1 MAKKLDKEEKNGKK
15 GLWFWILIFWSVVL
29 IPMGMFTLIIYGTAH
44 EWFGELPSFEE
55 LENPKSNLASEVYTS
70 DGKVLGKYF
79 YQNRT
84 NAQYEEL
91 SPFLSQA
98 LIATEDERYEDHS
111 GIDFRSLGRVF
122 LGLIT
127 GQTGSTGGGST
138 VTQQLAKN
146 LFPRTELTKVELVMR
161 KFKEWVIAV
170 RLERQY
176 TKEEIIAM
184 YYNTFDFVNNAVG
197 INSAANVYF
206 NKKPIKLS
214 ITESAMLVGML
225 KNPALFNPL
234 RFYDT
239 TLHRRNV
246 VLSQMVRAE
255 LIDQTTFDSLKTQ
268 PLGIEFQKVDHKE
281 GIAPY
286 FREILRA
293 DLGRIFSEIDS
304 TTGELKY
311 KKPNGKPY
319 NIYKDGLRIYTTI
332 NYDMQ
337 QHAEWAMSKY
347 LGEKLQKDFFRDL
360 KKKKKN
366 PFDWRIT
373 DEQVDQII
381 KSSIKRT
388 DRYNVLNGIQCAN
401 CGRRGK
407 YVSEI
412 TEEGIQYFECSA
424 EDCHHKSRVI
434 AKDSIDIIFNTPV
447 PMTVFSWSGE
457 IDTILSPIDSIK
469 YYKSF
474 LQSGLMS
481 MDPTTGYIKAW
492 VGGINSKYFAYDH
505 VAQSKRQVG
514 STFKPFMYAVAID
527 EGYSPCY
534 EVPNV
539 PVTFKRGEFG
549 LLKDWEPQNSDPK
562 DIGYKVTLKYGL
574 ANSMN
579 TVSSFLMKK
588 FGPERVVKM
597 ARNLGIKSNL
607 DPVPSLVL
615 GVADLSV
622 YEMVG
627 AFSTFANKGI
637 YTEPVYLSRI
647 EDKDG
652 NIIKEFIPETKEVI
666 SEETAYTM
674 VNLMEGVT
682 SYNYNQDKG
691 KKTAGT
697 GIRLRFESHEYGG
710 FRGPIAGK
718 TGTTQNNS
726 DGWFIGMMP
735 NLVTGVWVGAEDRS
749 VRFSR
754 TADGQGANTAL
765 PIWGYYMNKVIQDTT
780 LGVKNV
786 AFERPQNELRID
798 LDCDKVS
805 NEANFNTNTSE
816 PDFNN
821 Q

>member
-1 MAKKLDKEEKNGKK
+1 MGKKVNQEKNKHKK
-15 GLWFWILIFWSVVL
+15 SVWFWVLLFWCAVL
-29 IPMGMFTLIIYGTAH
+29 IPIGAFTFIIYGTAH

-84 NAQYEEL
+84 NAKYEEL
-91 SPFLSQA
+91 SPYLSQA
-98 LIATEDERYEDHS
+98 LIATEDERYQEHS

-146 LFPRTELTKVELVMR
+146 LFPRTELTKFQLVMR

-197 INSAANVYF
+197 INSAATVYF
-206 NKKPIKLS
+206 NKKPINLD

-234 RFYDT
+234 RFEDT
-239 TLHRRNV
+239 TIHRRNV
-246 VLSQMVRAE
+246 VLAQMMRAE
-255 LIDQTTFDSLKTQ
+255 LIDRATFDSLKTQ
-268 PLGIEFQKVDHKE
+268 PLGIEFQRVDHKE

-293 DLGRIFSEIDS
+293 DLRNIFNEVDS
-304 TTGELKY
+304 ATGEFKY
-311 KKPNGKPY
+311 RKANGKPY

-337 QHAEWAMSKY
+337 QYAEWAMTKH
-347 LGEKLQKDFFRDL
+347 LGGELQEDFFNDL

-373 DEQVDQII
+373 DKQVDQILNAAMR
-381 KSSIKRT
+381 RT
-388 DRYNVLNGIQCAN
+388 DRYNVLVGVQCGN

-407 YVSEI
+407 YVNEI
-412 TEEGIQYFECSA
+412 TEDGVQYFECSA
-424 EDCHHKSRVI
+424 EDCLHKRRVTP
-434 AKDSIDIIFNTPV
+434 KDSITSIFNTPV
-447 PMTVFSWSGE
+447 PMTVFSWKGE
-457 IDTILSPIDSIK
+457 IDTVLSPMDSIR

-481 MDPTTGYIKAW
+481 MDPNTGYIKSW
-492 VGGINSKYFAYDH
+492 VGGINSKFFAYDH

-539 PVTFKRGEFG
+539 PVVFKRGEFG

-562 DIGYKVTLKYGL
+562 DIGYNVTLKYGL

-588 FGPERVVKM
+588 FGPNRVVKM
-597 ARNLGIKSNL
+597 ARNLGIKSHL

-627 AFSTFANKGI
+627 AFGTFANKGI
-637 YTEPVYLSRI
+637 FTEPVYLTRI

-674 VNLMEGVT
+674 LSLLEGVT
-682 SYNYNQDKG
+682 SYNYNKDKG

-697 GIRLRFESHEYGG
+697 GVRLRFDSREYGG
-710 FRGPIAGK
+710 FKGPIAGK

-754 TADGQGANTAL
+754 TAFGQGANMAL
-765 PIWGYYMNKVIQDTT
+765 PIWGYYMQKVLADTT
-780 LGVKNV
+780 LGVKNN
-786 AFERPQNELRID
+786 AFEKPQNELRIN
-798 LDCDKVS
+798 LNCDEIS
-805 NEANFNTNTSE
+805 NEVNFNTNSSE

-821 Q
+821 